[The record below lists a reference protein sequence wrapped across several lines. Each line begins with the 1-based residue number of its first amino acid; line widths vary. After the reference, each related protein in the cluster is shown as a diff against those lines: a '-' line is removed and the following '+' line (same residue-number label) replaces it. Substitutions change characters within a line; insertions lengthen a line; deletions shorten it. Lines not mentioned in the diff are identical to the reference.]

1 MPGAG
6 CPGEVDVD
14 RPVNAHAWKVLT
26 MGQYIVGRL
35 LGLVFVLFVVSVI
48 AFLLMHAVPGGP
60 FAPDEKG
67 RLPEATREAQLEKYG
82 LDQPIYVQY
91 VKYMWNALQLD
102 FGVPFQSPTESVT
115 GLISRAWPVTIRIGV
130 PTILLA
136 YTLGTIL
143 GFVAAVR
150 QNSWVDYVV
159 SFLATLGLTVPNF
172 VVALWL
178 ILFFS
183 VYLDWLEP
191 GGWGKPQHYIMPV
204 VAYSLTPM
212 ALVARYT
219 RSAILEAMHSDHV
232 RTARAKGLSERSVM
246 WRHVGRNALIP
257 FVTILLPEIPN
268 ILTGSIFIEAAFRIP
283 GLGRFFVTST
293 QSRDYPM
300 ILALVLLIA
309 VLWGVTYIITDILY
323 TILDPR
329 IRLGGRSI
337 H

>member
-1 MPGAG
+1 
-6 CPGEVDVD
+6 
-14 RPVNAHAWKVLT
+14 
-26 MGQYIVGRL
+26 MGRYIIGRL
-35 LGLVFVLFVVSVI
+35 LGLAFVLFVVSLI

-67 RLPEATREAQLEKYG
+67 RLPEATRQAQLEKYG

-91 VKYMWNALQLD
+91 VKYMWNAVQGD
-102 FGVPFQSPTESVT
+102 FGVPFQSPTETVT
-115 GLISRAWPVTIRIGV
+115 GLIARAWPTTIKIGI

-136 YTLGTIL
+136 YGLGTIM
-143 GFVAAVR
+143 GFVAAIR
-150 QNSWVDYVV
+150 QNSVVDYAV
-159 SFLATLGLTVPNF
+159 SFMATLGLVVPSF

-183 VYLDWLEP
+183 VYLGWLEP

-204 VAYSLTPM
+204 IAYSLTPM

-219 RSAILEAMHSDHV
+219 RSSILEVLRSDHV
-232 RTARAKGLSERSVM
+232 RTARAKGLSEKKVM
-246 WRHVGRNALIP
+246 LWHVGRNAMIP

-300 ILALVLLIA
+300 ILAMVLLIA
-309 VLWGVTYIITDILY
+309 VLWGVTYIVTDILY
-323 TILDPR
+323 TVLDPR
-329 IRLGGRSI
+329 IRLGGRAT